1 MRDCACLLVIY
12 ILYLAGFVEIRNA
25 SIFEQYLN
33 KGEADMIKRILI
45 PVDGS
50 EFGMK
55 AYEYALEIAKSY
67 DSEIIVLNVQPKHV
81 PSSVELAYDN
91 QGIYQ
96 SKTVEKDDANHE
108 IKGEDIAK
116 KAMDYFLERKVK
128 ASARVILGDPA
139 EVILETS
146 KNENFDLIIMCT
158 HGMGFTKRFI
168 MGSVTDKVVHH
179 SPIPVFIIR

>member
-1 MRDCACLLVIY
+1 
-12 ILYLAGFVEIRNA
+12 
-25 SIFEQYLN
+25 
-33 KGEADMIKRILI
+33 MIKRILMPI
-45 PVDGS
+45 DGS

-67 DSEIIVLNVQPKHV
+67 DAEIVVLNVQPKHV

-108 IKGEDIAK
+108 IKGEEIVK
-116 KAMDYFLERKVK
+116 KAMEYFLDREVK
-128 ASARVILGDPA
+128 ASARVVLGDPA
-139 EVILETS
+139 EGILEIS
-146 KNENFDLIIMCT
+146 KNENFDLTIMCT
-158 HGMGFTKRFI
+158 QGMGFTKRFI

-179 SPIPVFIIR
+179 SSIPVFVIR